1 MPRLTLIAGPD
12 GAGKSTLAR
21 QTGFEGPFSNAD
33 DHARDIDPGAPEA
46 ATVAAG
52 RETLAQL
59 SLLIRGRRDV
69 VYETTLSGTHALR
82 VVDRAKAAGYTIEA
96 VFVAVPSADLAIGR
110 VAQRTAAGG
119 LFVPPEDVRR
129 RYERSFD
136 NLPRLVARADV
147 TTVYDNTEKNRTVVA
162 RVEGRNFTFR
172 RLDATN
178 DLHVRIAQAI
188 KAGLS
193 GGTDPTRLSARQ
205 THGRARASTR
215 DVAVES
221 ARGDAT
227 ETLAP
232 EAPRTAPPD
241 VLVLVTALTQAA
253 HALNGA
259 LQGVPRGQGG
269 PARQQTDRPER
280 RSEPRP
286 ARDLLPPRQLG
297 RTLPAEEGCKRAA
310 SDPRLGKYRA
320 AVQAAAEMAFKEP
333 GPIVEALSRQ
343 AIEKPETIA
352 EARRQLY
359 EKPQD
364 LGDLRGGTT
373 RYLRREDEERQAA
386 RSAAQWVALGLTDL
400 AGAAQSIKAEIVSE
414 WASFVQREQIGIPE
428 PSEQLQAVLAEGQI
442 TQAALAEV
450 ARNNDLVR
458 EINIFLDAAHQR
470 FGWAGISSIREGRVD
485 ALRSRM
491 AGIKEHDLERAA
503 TLTRTMLMLHDK
515 VHDHQGHELKR
526 EVEQKRILGPKSDP

>member
-21 QTGFEGPFSNAD
+21 QAGFDGPFVNAD
-33 DHARDIDPGAPEA
+33 DIARAINPEA
-46 ATVAAG
+46 SEAAAAAAG

-59 SLLIRGRRDV
+59 AALIHQGRDV
-69 VYETTLSGTHALR
+69 VHETTLAGTNALR
-82 VVDRAKAAGYTIEA
+82 VIDRAKVAGYTIEA
-96 VFVAVPSADLAIGR
+96 VFLAVPSADLAIGR

-119 LFVPPEDVRR
+119 LSDPPAEVRG

-136 NLPRLVARADV
+136 NLPGLVARADV

-162 RVEGRNFTFR
+162 RVEGRNFTLR
-172 RLDATN
+172 RLDAPN

-193 GGTDPTRLSARQ
+193 GGTDPTPLSARQ

-221 ARGDAT
+221 ARGAAS

-232 EAPRTAPPD
+232 EAPRAAPQD
-241 VLVLVTALTQAA
+241 VLALVTALTQAA

-259 LQGVPRGQGG
+259 MQGVQRGQGG

-297 RTLPAEEGCKRAA
+297 RTLPAEEVCKRAA

-400 AGAAQSIKAEIVSE
+400 AGAAQSIKAEIVGE
-414 WASFVQREQIGIPE
+414 WSSFVQREQIAIPE
-428 PSEQLQAVLAEGQI
+428 PSEKLQAVLAEGDI
-442 TQAALAEV
+442 TQAAIAAV
-450 ARNNDLVR
+450 ARNADFVR
-458 EINIFLDAAHQR
+458 EINAFLEAANQR
-470 FGWAGISSIREGRVD
+470 F
-485 ALRSRM
+485 
-491 AGIKEHDLERAA
+491 
-503 TLTRTMLMLHDK
+503 T
-515 VHDHQGHELKR
+515 
-526 EVEQKRILGPKSDP
+526 